1 MGVRFGARAA
11 DDNFYSV
18 PGGIDEAAVTR
29 RERDREQVGITR
41 CTKGQSIA
49 FRVGGEAATEVTVEG
64 FVVCEVDSRRLAVKT
79 DSTDAAFLTQD
90 GATDLVIAVGARRG
104 GSLGE
109 TEGELD
115 PFVFHG

>member
-1 MGVRFGARAA
+1 
-11 DDNFYSV
+11 
-18 PGGIDEAAVTR
+18 
-29 RERDREQVGITR
+29 VG
-41 CTKGQSIA
+41 S
-49 FRVGGEAATEVTVEG
+49 EAATEVAMQG

-79 DSTDAAFLTQD
+79 DTTDAAFLPQD

-104 GSLGE
+104 GSLSQ